1 VVLKPGEKAP
11 SFELPDAGME
21 LVRLSQYKGKKKV
34 VLFFYPSD
42 RMPQCSREAIN
53 FSDHEDDFSKEGAVV
68 LGVSRDDILCHA
80 DFCEAQGLSS
90 RLLSDEEG
98 DVCRR
103 YDVLHER
110 DLGGMTR
117 TCVDR
122 VTYVIDR
129 QGVVRHVVEAC
140 KSSAHVQEV
149 LKLVKEMN

>member
-1 VVLKPGEKAP
+1 MLKPGAKAP

-21 LVRLSQYKGKKKV
+21 MIRLSQYKGKQKV

-42 RMPQCSREAIN
+42 RMPQCSREAIS
-53 FSDHEDDFSKEGAVV
+53 FSDHDEDFAKAGAVV

-80 DFCEAQGLSS
+80 DFCEANGLSS

-98 DVCRR
+98 DVCKR

-110 DLGGMTR
+110 DLGGMKR

-140 KSSAHVQEV
+140 KDRDHVAEI